1 LDNAHA
7 DIKNILH
14 QLLAA
19 ARVALL
25 LLFVGASAQDSHA
38 EHIQTLGLDGNS
50 NNLTVSLL
58 AEAFFEQTL
67 NNSLELALDTAL
79 QYEGGL
85 LVLNTSVI
93 ATGVGGVNTGNLGAR
108 EQ

>member
-1 LDNAHA
+1 
-7 DIKNILH
+7 
-14 QLLAA
+14 
-19 ARVALL
+19 
-25 LLFVGASAQDSHA
+25 
-38 EHIQTLGLDGNS
+38 
-50 NNLTVSLL
+50 LTVSLL

-85 LVLNTSVI
+85 LVLNTGVI
-93 ATGVGGVNTGNLGAR
+93 ATGVGSVNTGNLGAR